1 MANKTNVAGEVAL
14 GVPPGMPQLDLGT
27 FDNQIFWLLITLV
40 VIYLV
45 LSRVALPRIAAI
57 LAERHGTITNDVAA
71 AEELKA
77 RAESAAAVHEKALV
91 DARAEAQRIAAETK
105 KAIQAEL
112 ETAIAKAD
120 IKIAARTAE
129 SEKIIV
135 DIRAGSM
142 DAVTEV
148 AKDTAKEIVKMMGGK
163 ADARS
168 IKLAVSA
175 EMKGSAR

>member
-1 MANKTNVAGEVAL
+1 M
-14 GVPPGMPQLDLGT
+14 
-27 FDNQIFWLLITLV
+27 
-40 VIYLV
+40 IYLV

-105 KAIQAEL
+105 KVIQAEL

-142 DAVTEV
+142 DAVP
-148 AKDTAKEIVKMMGGK
+148 KWLRIQPK
-163 ADARS
+163 
-168 IKLAVSA
+168 KL
-175 EMKGSAR
+175 

>member
-1 MANKTNVAGEVAL
+1 
-14 GVPPGMPQLDLGT
+14 
-27 FDNQIFWLLITLV
+27 
-40 VIYLV
+40 
-45 LSRVALPRIAAI
+45 
-57 LAERHGTITNDVAA
+57 
-71 AEELKA
+71 
-77 RAESAAAVHEKALV
+77 LV

-105 KAIQAEL
+105 KVIQAEL